1 MWAQY
6 WDQYCPLSTHRV
18 FKLWDAGL
26 NTAVYMHYWV
36 SWRERP
42 SLVPWGDV
50 QGEASSL
57 PVLLVN
63 AQKKKKKNLESVS
76 SSMSGSSL
84 VDWCCGRREK
94 TKTVFIL
101 FIIQSDS
108 VLEQTT
114 VSARYWE
121 YSCFLSNS
129 LTIWMDVRVTIHYW
143 IHEVERLNKVIL
155 MIVETWKYSWRINEN
170 NKVIEI

>member
-63 AQKKKKKNLESVS
+63 AQKNKKKTL
-76 SSMSGSSL
+76 
-84 VDWCCGRREK
+84 R
-94 TKTVFIL
+94 
-101 FIIQSDS
+101 
-108 VLEQTT
+108 
-114 VSARYWE
+114 VSAAACLGHPSWTDAVAEEKKQRL
-121 YSCFLSNS
+121 FLYC
-129 LTIWMDVRVTIHYW
+129 L
-143 IHEVERLNKVIL
+143 LFKVIRCL
-155 MIVETWKYSWRINEN
+155 NRRQCLQDIENTAVFYPIVWPYEWMSELQSTIGYMRLKG
-170 NKVIEI
+170 